1 MLFVMHRWDQGNLI
15 RFKCYNLKKK
25 KCWHPAMM
33 RWTHRTVSVWR
44 ETPFCKST
52 LQRERNERLHKICS
66 VGNRTFSPGSVTAL
80 LHPTTPLLHQ
90 VWELRADSGDTVPFT
105 YYISQINNKIW
116 LWQSNTWAISL
127 RHAAKNTFIH
137 QYYPNKT
144 WLSAFCDHYRPRKR
158 RKLLQIS
165 RLIE

>member
-1 MLFVMHRWDQGNLI
+1 MLFVMHRWDQGHLI

-25 KCWHPAMM
+25 KVDIQ
-33 RWTHRTVSVWR
+33 RWRGEHRTVSIWR

-165 RLIE
+165 WLIE